1 MRYNFAVKYLFRRL
15 KLQID
20 VLCIV
25 YSVEVHD
32 DVVNILSSTIGTQS
46 RTETFLDLQ

>member
-20 VLCIV
+20 ILCIV

-46 RTETFLDLQ
+46 REEIFLDLQ